1 MLKSFLLAAV
11 LAAFP
16 LADLAAEAAP
26 GGKKL
31 LTPQDI
37 WAMKRLGTLR
47 LSPDGAHAVFTV
59 TEFSIEKDKSTQN
72 LYLLETATGKVR
84 RLTHSESSD
93 GAPTWSPDS
102 QVIAFTS
109 KRGEDKVP
117 ALYQIRID
125 GGEAQ
130 EILEL
135 PFAIQHP
142 RWLPDGKRIVF
153 STRVLPAL
161 AGDRKAMAK
170 EVKRRK
176 DSKISAKVSENR
188 TYRFWDTWQAD
199 GEANRLMVVTV
210 ADKSVKDLTPKRDFL
225 FQMSAEVEFDVSPDG
240 KYVAL
245 TMNSTPPPF
254 RDEPNNDIY
263 LVSTEG
269 SEEPKNLTP
278 DNKKGDTHPI
288 WAPDGKSI
296 YFGRQVL
303 EVQAG
308 EIRRLWRHD
317 LATGKNTLVSGAHDL
332 GFDDWKFSADGK
344 TLYFIAENKGSVP
357 IFSLNAADGSGL
369 KTVVPDGSCA
379 DVAVGKNGR
388 LFFLQDSM
396 NAPTEVFSVEL
407 ANGQRKQLTNF
418 NTELLAKFDLGKTES
433 RTFKSNGKDVQMWL
447 VYPPR
452 YDASK
457 KYGLVQ
463 ILHGGPQTMVRDTWG
478 YRWNPHIFAAGGYF
492 TAHINRT
499 GSTGFGEKF
508 ARDINENWGDVV
520 MADIMAGTDD
530 LLAKFPSIDPQR
542 MAAAGGSYGGYLA
555 SWLLGHTDRFK
566 CLISHAGVHN
576 FFGQWAGDVTYGW
589 NHVLG
594 GVPWRD
600 IPAMNRQNPMFFAKN
615 FKTPTLVIH
624 GELDYRVPVTQG
636 LELYGVLQAMGV
648 PSRLVYYPNEN
659 HWILKPQNSIHWY
672 GEFRGWLARYIG
684 GEALPEFKPGPPEGA
699 EG

>member
-1 MLKSFLLAAV
+1 MLKSFLRATALAAAF
-11 LAAFP
+11 AACP
-16 LADLAAEAAP
+16 LAFAADAP
-26 GGKKL
+26 AGAKKL

-37 WAMKRLGTLR
+37 WQMKRLGSLR
-47 LSPDGAHAVFTV
+47 LSPDGTHAVFTV
-59 TEFSIEKDKSTQN
+59 AETSLDKDKTSQN

-84 RLTHSESSD
+84 RLTHSESMD
-93 GAPTWSPDS
+93 GSPTWSPDS

-109 KRGEDKVP
+109 KRGDDKVP

-130 EILEL
+130 EVLEL

-153 STRVLPAL
+153 STRVVPAL
-161 AGDRKAMAK
+161 AADRKAMAK
-170 EVKRRK
+170 EIKRRK

-188 TYRFWDTWQAD
+188 TYRFWDTWQNEGD
-199 GEANRLMVVTV
+199 ANRLMVVTV
-210 ADKSVKDLTPKRDFL
+210 ADKSLKDLTPKRDYL
-225 FQMSAEVEFDVSPDG
+225 FQLNGEVEFEVSPDG
-240 KYVAL
+240 KFVAL

-263 LVSTEG
+263 LIATDG
-269 SEEPKNLTP
+269 SGEPRNLTE
-278 DNKKGDTHPI
+278 DNKRGDTHAR
-288 WAPDGKSI
+288 WSPDGKSI

-303 EVQAG
+303 EVSAG
-308 EIRRLWRHD
+308 EIRRLWKHD
-317 LATGKNTLVSGAHDL
+317 LASGKNTLLSGALDL
-332 GFDDWKFSADGK
+332 GFDSWEVSADGK
-344 TLYFIAENKGSVP
+344 QIVFIAEEKGRVP
-357 IFSLNAADGSGL
+357 IFSISSTDGSGL
-369 KTVVPDGSCA
+369 KTIVGEGSCHDA
-379 DVAVGKNGR
+379 CLGKSAIFY
-388 LFFLQDSM
+388 LHDSL
-396 NAPTEVFSVEL
+396 NAPTEVWSVD
-407 ANGQRKQLTNF
+407 AAGKTKQLTNF
-418 NTELLAKFDLGKTES
+418 NTELLGKFDLGKTES
-433 RTFKSNGKDVQMWL
+433 RTFTASGREVQMWL

-508 ARDINENWGDVV
+508 ARAINENWGDVV

-530 LLAKFPSIDPQR
+530 LLAKFPAIDPQR

-566 CLISHAGVHN
+566 AIISHAGVHN

-594 GVPWRD
+594 GVPWKD

-615 FKTPTLVIH
+615 FKTPTLVMH
-624 GELDYRVPVTQG
+624 GELDYRVPVGQG

-648 PSRLVYYPNEN
+648 PSRLVYFPNEN
-659 HWILKPQNSIHWY
+659 HWVLKAQNSVVWY
-672 GEFRGWLARYIG
+672 VEFRNWLARYIG
-684 GEALPEFKPGPPEGA
+684 GEGLPEFKGGKDEEA
-699 EG
+699 